1 MFRIVL
7 SDARAWRKLLDAIST
22 LVEEATFDVK
32 PEGMYLRAM
41 DPSHVAMVDFE
52 YQKDAFQEFECA
64 GTTKICV
71 SLGEMLK
78 LLKRVGS
85 GETLEM
91 TLDKAA
97 NRLSMKLT
105 GRYTRRFAIPLLQPS
120 TSELPTPKLTFDARI
135 KLDADHLKDA
145 ILEVSNVSDQ
155 VRFTASQDRLSLVG
169 ESETGR
175 VEIDFERDNPS
186 VYEFNVQGEVKA
198 LYGISFLEDM
208 VRAGSDNSKL
218 VSVEFSTDKP
228 VKLDYELPPRG
239 RLTYYLAPRIE

>member
-7 SDARAWRKLLDAIST
+7 SDARAWRKLLEAIST
-22 LVEEATFDVK
+22 LVEEATFDIK
-32 PEGMYLRAM
+32 PEGLYLRAM

-52 YQKDAFQEFECA
+52 YERDTFQEFECPEPS
-64 GTTKICV
+64 KICV
-71 SLGEMLK
+71 GLGEMLK
-78 LLKRVGS
+78 LLRRVGS

-91 TLDKAA
+91 SLDTAA
-97 NRLSMKLT
+97 NRLTMKLT

-120 TSELPTPKLTFDARI
+120 TSELPTPKLTFDARV
-135 KLDADHLKDA
+135 KLDADHLRDA

-155 VRFTASQDRLSLVG
+155 VRFTASQDKLSLVG

-186 VYEFNVQGEVKA
+186 VYDFNVQGEVKA
-198 LYGISFLEDM
+198 LYGVGFLEDM
-208 VRAGSDNSKL
+208 VKAGSESSKL

-228 VKLDYELPPRG
+228 VKLDYELTPKG

>member
-1 MFRIVL
+1 MFRVVL
-7 SDARAWRKLLDAIST
+7 SDARAWRKFLEAIST
-22 LVEEATFDVK
+22 LVEEATFDIK
-32 PEGMYLRAM
+32 PEGLYLRAM

-52 YQKDAFQEFECA
+52 YEKDAFQEFECSEPS
-64 GTTKICV
+64 KICV
-71 SLGEMLK
+71 GLGEMLK

-91 TLDKAA
+91 SLDTAA
-97 NRLSMKLT
+97 NRLTMRLT

-120 TSELPTPKLTFDARI
+120 TSELPTPKLAFDARV
-135 KLDADHLKDA
+135 KLDADHLRDA

-155 VRFTASQDRLSLVG
+155 VRFMAGQDKLSLIG

-198 LYGISFLEDM
+198 LYGVGFLEDM
-208 VRAGSDNSKL
+208 VKAGSDSSKL

-228 VKLDYELPPRG
+228 IRLNYELQPKG

>member
-1 MFRIVL
+1 MFRVVL
-7 SDARAWRKLLDAIST
+7 SDARAWRRLLDAIST

-52 YQKDAFQEFECA
+52 YEKDAFQEFECTEA
-64 GTTKICV
+64 SKICV
-71 SLGEMLK
+71 GLGEMLK

-85 GETLEM
+85 GETLEIS
-91 TLDKAA
+91 LDREA
-97 NRLSMKLT
+97 NRLVMKLT
-105 GRYTRRFAIPLLQPS
+105 GRYTRRFALPLLQPS
-120 TSELPTPKLTFDARI
+120 TSELPTPRLAFDARV
-135 KLDADHLKDA
+135 KLDADHLRDA

-155 VRFTASQDRLSLVG
+155 VRFIAGQDKLSLIG
-169 ESETGR
+169 ESETGK

-198 LYGISFLEDM
+198 LYGVGFLEDM
-208 VRAGSDNSKL
+208 VKEGSDVSK
-218 VSVEFSTDKP
+218 VTSVDFSTDRHI
-228 VKLDYELPPRG
+228 KLDFELPLKG

>member
-1 MFRIVL
+1 MFRIL
-7 SDARAWRKLLDAIST
+7 ISDARAWRKLMDAISEII
-22 LVEEATFDVK
+22 EEATFEIN
-32 PEGMYLRAM
+32 PEGLYLRAM

-52 YQKDAFQEFECA
+52 YLKDSFQEFECSEP
-64 GTTKICV
+64 TKICLD
-71 SLGEMLK
+71 LGEMLK

-85 GETLEM
+85 GEALE
-91 TLDKAA
+91 
-97 NRLSMKLT
+97 LSMDTGTNQLIMKIT

-120 TSELPTPKLTFDARI
+120 ATGPTPKLTFDARV

-155 VRFTASQDRLSLVG
+155 VRFKANPEKLTLIG
-169 ESETGR
+169 ESETGK
-175 VEIDFERDNPS
+175 VEVEFEKDNPS
-186 VYEFNVQGEVKA
+186 VYEFEVGGEVKA

-208 VRAGSDNSKL
+208 VKAGSSTSKV

-228 VKLDYELPPRG
+228 IKLDFELPLKG